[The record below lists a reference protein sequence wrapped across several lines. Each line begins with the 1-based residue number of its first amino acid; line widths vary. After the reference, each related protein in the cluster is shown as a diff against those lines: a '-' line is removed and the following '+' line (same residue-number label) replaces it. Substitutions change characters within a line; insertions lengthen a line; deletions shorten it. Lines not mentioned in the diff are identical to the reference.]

1 MALVSLC
8 GRWKLGIQMEDMIVT
23 TSQRGK
29 GYGKALLSA
38 LARELGGAE
47 GVKGK
52 WSTAMV
58 DVEMKQAEYPPFLV

>member
-47 GVKGK
+47 GVKGVNEYGLGRLQ
-52 WSTAMV
+52 WSML
-58 DVEMKQAEYPPFLV
+58 E

>member
-8 GRWKLGIQMEDMIVT
+8 GRWNLGIQMGDMIF
-23 TSQRGK
+23 TSLQRSK

-47 GVKGK
+47 GVKGVNEYGLGRLQ
-52 WSTAMV
+52 WSML
-58 DVEMKQAEYPPFLV
+58 E